1 MMALTYKHLENQTDG
16 YGKITDSY
24 EVSLKLE
31 TIYSNLKDV
40 ETERRNYILQ
50 NTEQSRE
57 ESKKTIDDK
66 IDENKLL
73 LKNLDQFFV
82 NDEDRKKNLRS
93 LKLMM
98 QYKYDIVN
106 QTYNGTIDRKDEN
119 SVKNTLLIGKN
130 VMASIHDKI
139 SEMLEIEH
147 DSLDERKEDLL
158 FLQRSTPI
166 YFYIIGIFSLCLLIF
181 AFYRINKDV
190 KIQKRINKELN
201 LTLNTSKLA
210 ESVGNFGIWVNDL
223 SKGKF
228 HFSDNFYGIMGYE
241 PQEWES
247 TYQNFEENVHPEDKQ
262 MVFEKAEK
270 LITGE
275 NMDPFQYRIYTK
287 DKTLRIF
294 RVNAKAITT
303 ENGDNIVLGI
313 TADVTKEVE
322 AKTNLEI
329 YNNELTV
336 RNKNLNI
343 ANETFGEAEKIGM
356 FGTWQ
361 WMIKENKFIFSDNLI
376 RLYGF
381 DPEGF
386 TPNLEELIKTVH
398 PDDTALVNEKV
409 NSLYSKEK
417 EGTFSHRIF
426 RNNDKE
432 LRYLSIT
439 SRMIHDSLNGEYFL
453 IITSDVTE
461 EFLDKKNIE
470 EQNRIL
476 EANNNELQAFN
487 YVASHDLQEPLRKI
501 ETFISRLKD
510 KDFDK
515 LSETGQ
521 KYFERIQFA
530 AGRMRKLIDDLLQ
543 FSRSAKVEKEY
554 EMADLNE
561 LFTNAEESNHVL
573 IQEKDALITKDAL
586 PMLKVIP
593 FQIQQLFSNLINNSL
608 KYSKPDVKPKISL
621 KIEKIIAKDEVEIK
635 QNDEEIFYKIIFTD
649 NGIGFEQ
656 YYADRIF
663 ELFARLHGKTEY
675 DGTGIGLAICKK
687 IVENHQGYIF
697 ARSKIGEGSQFH
709 IYLPEHF

>member
-1 MMALTYKHLENQTDG
+1 MQKRNFFFNRSTVLLTIIFVVAASLIFFMMALTYKHLENQTDG

-228 HFSDNFYGIMGYE
+228 HFSDNFYGI
-241 PQEWES
+241 
-247 TYQNFEENVHPEDKQ
+247 
-262 MVFEKAEK
+262 
-270 LITGE
+270 
-275 NMDPFQYRIYTK
+275 
-287 DKTLRIF
+287 
-294 RVNAKAITT
+294 
-303 ENGDNIVLGI
+303 
-313 TADVTKEVE
+313 
-322 AKTNLEI
+322 
-329 YNNELTV
+329 
-336 RNKNLNI
+336 
-343 ANETFGEAEKIGM
+343 
-356 FGTWQ
+356 
-361 WMIKENKFIFSDNLI
+361 
-376 RLYGF
+376 
-381 DPEGF
+381 
-386 TPNLEELIKTVH
+386 
-398 PDDTALVNEKV
+398 
-409 NSLYSKEK
+409 
-417 EGTFSHRIF
+417 
-426 RNNDKE
+426 
-432 LRYLSIT
+432 
-439 SRMIHDSLNGEYFL
+439 
-453 IITSDVTE
+453 
-461 EFLDKKNIE
+461 
-470 EQNRIL
+470 
-476 EANNNELQAFN
+476 
-487 YVASHDLQEPLRKI
+487 
-501 ETFISRLKD
+501 
-510 KDFDK
+510 
-515 LSETGQ
+515 
-521 KYFERIQFA
+521 QF
-530 AGRMRKLIDDLLQ
+530 
-543 FSRSAKVEKEY
+543 
-554 EMADLNE
+554 
-561 LFTNAEESNHVL
+561 
-573 IQEKDALITKDAL
+573 
-586 PMLKVIP
+586 
-593 FQIQQLFSNLINNSL
+593 
-608 KYSKPDVKPKISL
+608 
-621 KIEKIIAKDEVEIK
+621 
-635 QNDEEIFYKIIFTD
+635 
-649 NGIGFEQ
+649 
-656 YYADRIF
+656 
-663 ELFARLHGKTEY
+663 
-675 DGTGIGLAICKK
+675 
-687 IVENHQGYIF
+687 
-697 ARSKIGEGSQFH
+697 
-709 IYLPEHF
+709 